1 MTDTEG
7 DKTAYERIR
16 EKKTLKDILAVA
28 ASFEESARDFY
39 RDLASKVGKNLRWL
53 VEELADEEQR
63 HADLFSKLAE
73 QPDLEAQLKR
83 KVEVPATDSRFSDC
97 IHLPDLGEH
106 PDDQAILQYALGRE
120 DIAMKHY
127 RSLAQRTEP
136 GPIRDLFLF
145 LAQEETEHKREL
157 EKVYY
162 ELIHSGGV

>member
-1 MTDTEG
+1 MSDTEG
-7 DKTAYERIR
+7 DKTAYERIK
-16 EKKTLKDILAVA
+16 EKKTLKEVLAVA

-39 RDLASKVGKNLRWL
+39 RDLASKVGKNIRWL

-63 HADLFSKLAE
+63 HTDLFLRLAE
-73 QPDLEAQLKR
+73 QPDLEAELKTL
-83 KVEVPATDSRFSDC
+83 VEVPATDSRFSDC

-106 PDDQAILQYALGRE
+106 PDDQSILQYAMGRE

-127 RSLAQRTEP
+127 VALAQRTEP
-136 GPIRDLFLF
+136 GPIRDLFQF
-145 LAQEETEHKREL
+145 LAHEETEHKREL